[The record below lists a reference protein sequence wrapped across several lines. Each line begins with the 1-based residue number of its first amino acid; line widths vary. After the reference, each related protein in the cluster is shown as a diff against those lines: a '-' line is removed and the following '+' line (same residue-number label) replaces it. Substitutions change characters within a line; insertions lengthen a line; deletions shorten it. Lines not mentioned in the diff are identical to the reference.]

1 MRKKLAI
8 SFATA
13 LTLLAL
19 VISPVGAI
27 TYGTPD
33 GNALP
38 YVGIIVMYGD
48 EAATQP
54 LWRCSGTLL
63 TPTVFL
69 TAGHCVGSDGV
80 DTPVRVQVWFDAVA
94 PAGAYPFTGGVLGEP
109 VPHPNYA
116 NFAGFP
122 NTHDVGLVILD
133 TPVTNKGYGRLPTAG
148 LLDGMATQR
157 GTQNVT
163 FMAVG
168 YGVNEIKPNSISL
181 RTRYQAV
188 SKLINLRNSLTDG
201 FNLMT
206 TNNPG
211 NWGKDPDTKS
221 GGTCFG
227 DSGGPIFLNGTNI
240 VVAVTSF
247 GITENCK
254 GNDYAYRTDI
264 SATRTF
270 LANFVAVP

>member
-1 MRKKLAI
+1 MRKKLAV
-8 SFATA
+8 SFVTA

-33 GNALP
+33 GNDHP
-38 YVGIIVMYGD
+38 YVGIVVFFAD
-48 EAATQP
+48 EAATQG
-54 LWRCSGTLL
+54 LWRCSGTLIA
-63 TPTVFL
+63 PRVFL
-69 TAGHCVGSDGV
+69 TAGHCAGSDGV
-80 DTPVRVQVWFDAVA
+80 DTPVRARVWFDAFV
-94 PAGAYPFTGGVLGEP
+94 PNPPYPFAGGVLGEP
-109 VPHPNYA
+109 IAHPNWD
-116 NFAGFP
+116 NFSGFP
-122 NTHDVGLVILD
+122 STFDVGVVILD
-133 TPVTNKGYGRLPTAG
+133 TPVTDKGYGQLPTAG
-148 LLDGMATQR
+148 LLDGMATRR
-157 GTQNVT
+157 GTQDVT

-188 SKLINLRNSLTDG
+188 SKLINLRSALTDG

-247 GITENCK
+247 GVTSNCK

-264 SATRTF
+264 SATRSF